1 MKSKDIITALN
12 DIDPE
17 LIEDAQGQHKPSRK
31 VVFLGWSAVVAAFF
45 LAITCILSYISLT
58 SSPPILATTPYPS
71 APTFGTSTSL
81 PTTSTLTPT
90 IVLPTSSTAIPLPTV
105 TTPTITTLA
114 PTIPTPTIPT
124 PTIPETTTPDTVPTQ
139 PTNPPPISPALYWIT
154 AHSCAELLTKMADLP
169 NPMGSKKMLQTI
181 LANPHLDSL
190 QSEIHWTKYVKLL
203 AEPVKPIDAG
213 EEITL
218 IFHPQDACQG
228 IYDTSCTSNGEAS
241 KIRVSIKYRPV
252 AFDPKEYGFSD
263 DEIVQVNPLIYQQ
276 NRAFYYFSDYYVCVL
291 FVDYL
296 QGDILDQ
303 FQAYCLSIIEAANS

>member
-31 VVFLGWSAVVAAFF
+31 VVFLGWSAVAATFF

-58 SSPPILATTPYPS
+58 SSPPILATNPYPS
-71 APTFGTSTSL
+71 APTFGTSTSV

-90 IVLPTSSTAIPLPTV
+90 IVLPTSSTTIPLPTV
-105 TTPTITTLA
+105 TTPTITIPT

-124 PTIPETTTPDTVPTQ
+124 PTIPETTAPDTIPTQ
-139 PTNPPPISPALYWIT
+139 PTDPPLISPALYWIT
-154 AHSCAELLTKMADLP
+154 ACSCAELLTEMADLP

-181 LANPHLDSL
+181 LENPHLDSL
-190 QSEIHWTKYVKLL
+190 KSEIHWTRYEKLL
-203 AEPVKPIDAG
+203 VEPIKPIDAG
-213 EEITL
+213 EEIML
-218 IFHPQDACQG
+218 IFHPQDVCQG
-228 IYDTSCTSNGEAS
+228 IHDTSCTQNGDAT

-263 DEIVQVNPLIYQQ
+263 DEIVQVNPLIYKH
-276 NRAFYYFSDYYVCVL
+276 NRTFYYFSDYYVCVL

-296 QGDILDQ
+296 KGDIVEQ